1 MQERNVTVLK
11 KGERLKDKY
20 IIEDVL
26 GEGGFGI
33 TYSGYDEILSIR
45 VAIKEYFPHSLV
57 TRNNE
62 FTMSVSVSQTK
73 YLDTFE
79 EGKKKFLSEARTLAM
94 FRAEEGI
101 VSVNDF
107 FSENNTAYIVMEY
120 LEGFTLKEYLNGG
133 NVFSM
138 KAILQIMAPLFD
150 SLELVHQRNLIHRDI
165 SPDNI
170 MVLTNGKTKLMDFGS
185 AREISAAGEKSMS
198 IVIKHGYAPVEQY
211 RSHGVQ
217 GPWTDVYALA
227 ATIYKCITGVTPVES
242 IGRIMNDTLKPPSV
256 LGVSIDPAQ
265 ERALMKGMTV
275 MRNDR
280 YQTLAQF
287 RDALYHPER
296 NKREKQGT
304 VDSVDNVTRRAP
316 VEMNQIRKKREDQV
330 RQLSEEEMRRQF
342 HMDDGKKS
350 TPPDQFNQESGEGI
364 SMAAVIFLGVL
375 TAVLSALLTIFLL
388 RSGDMFTKEK
398 HRPEGMRAGC
408 TLTITFDGNPPYDYN
423 SNI

>member
-1 MQERNVTVLK
+1 MQEKNVTVLK

-33 TYSGYDEILSIR
+33 TYSGYDEILNIR
-45 VAIKEYFPHSLV
+45 VAIKEYFPHALV

-73 YLDTFE
+73 YLDSFE
-79 EGKKKFLSEARTLAM
+79 EGKKKFLSEARILAM

-120 LEGFTLKEYLNGG
+120 LEGFTLKEYVNSG
-133 NVFSM
+133 NLFSM
-138 KAILQIMAPLFD
+138 KAILRIMGPLFE

-198 IVIKHGYAPVEQY
+198 IVIKQGYAPVEQY
-211 RSHGVQ
+211 RSHGIQ

-242 IGRIMNDTLKPPSV
+242 IGRMINDTLKPPSA
-256 LGVSIDPAQ
+256 LGVSIDPAL
-265 ERALMKGMTV
+265 ERVLMKGMAV

-287 RDALYHPER
+287 RDAFYHPEQER
-296 NKREKQGT
+296 TDRQGPT
-304 VDSVDNVTRRAP
+304 DSYGDYTRRAP
-316 VEMNQIRKKREDQV
+316 VEMDQIRKKREEKV

-342 HMDDGKKS
+342 HMDSGRTS
-350 TPPDQFNQESGEGI
+350 SSLEESGQDSEDGI
-364 SMAAVIFLGVL
+364 SMASLILLGIL
-375 TAVLSALLTIFLL
+375 TAVLAALLTIFFVSKGL
-388 RSGDMFTKEK
+388 
-398 HRPEGMRAGC
+398 
-408 TLTITFDGNPPYDYN
+408 
-423 SNI
+423 

>member
-11 KGERLKDKY
+11 KGERLKNKY

-33 TYSGYDEILSIR
+33 TYSGYDEVLSIR
-45 VAIKEYFPHSLV
+45 VAIKEYFPHALV

-62 FTMSVSVSQTK
+62 FSMSVSVSQTK

-133 NVFSM
+133 NIFSM
-138 KAILQIMAPLFD
+138 KAILRIMAPLFD

-185 AREISAAGEKSMS
+185 AREISTAGEKSMS

-227 ATIYKCITGVTPVES
+227 ATIYKCITSVTPVES
-242 IGRIMNDTLKPPSV
+242 IGRIMNDTVKPPSA
-256 LGVSIDPAQ
+256 LGASIDPVQ
-265 ERALMKGMTV
+265 ERALMKGMAV
-275 MRNDR
+275 LRNDR

-287 RDALYHPER
+287 RDALYHPAR
-296 NKREKQGT
+296 DKKVRQGT
-304 VDSVDNVTRRAP
+304 GNSVDNVTRRAP
-316 VEMNQIRKKREDQV
+316 VEMKQIRKKREDQV

-342 HMDDGKKS
+342 HMDTGKNS
-350 TPPDQFNQESGEGI
+350 TSMDQFNQENWEDI
-364 SMAAVIFLGVL
+364 SMAALIILGVL

-388 RSGDMFTKEK
+388 RSGEIFSLEK
-398 HRPEGMRAGC
+398 QGPEFMRAEYRQ
-408 TLTITFDGNPPYDYN
+408 TITFDDTLPYDYN

>member
-45 VAIKEYFPHSLV
+45 VAIKEYFPHALV

-138 KAILQIMAPLFD
+138 KAILRIMAPLFD
-150 SLELVHQRNLIHRDI
+150 SLELVHRKNLIHRDI

-185 AREISAAGEKSMS
+185 AREISTAGEKSMS

-227 ATIYKCITGVTPVES
+227 ATIYKCITGETPVES

-256 LGVSIDPAQ
+256 LGASIDPAQ
-265 ERALMKGMTV
+265 ERALMKGMAV
-275 MRNDR
+275 LRNDR

-296 NKREKQGT
+296 DIRDRQGT
-304 VDSVDNVTRRAP
+304 VDSLDNVTRRAT

-330 RQLSEEEMRRQF
+330 RKLSEEEMRRQF

-350 TPPDQFNQESGEGI
+350 TSMDQFDQENREGI
-364 SMAAVIFLGVL
+364 SMAALVFLGVL

-388 RSGDMFTKEK
+388 RSADIFSLEK
-398 HRPEGMRAGC
+398 YGPEGMRAEW
-408 TLTITFDGNPPYDYN
+408 TRTITFDDTPPYDYN

>member
-45 VAIKEYFPHSLV
+45 VAIKEYFPHALV

-296 NKREKQGT
+296 SKREKQGT

-364 SMAAVIFLGVL
+364 SMAALIFLGVL

-388 RSGDMFTKEK
+388 RSGDMFSMEK

>member
-45 VAIKEYFPHSLV
+45 VAIKEYFPHALV

-330 RQLSEEEMRRQF
+330 RQLSEEEMRKQF

-364 SMAAVIFLGVL
+364 SMAALIFLGVL

-388 RSGDMFTKEK
+388 RSGDMFSMEK
-398 HRPEGMRAGC
+398 KRPEGMRAGC